1 MSLRSQMNG
10 ENSSN
15 SYQNTSQPKPSTDL
29 ETQKR
34 ILNVL
39 ENLESN
45 HEKTTLNLSNE
56 DKLYITRLTERIKR
70 SNEHKINIEIDDKL
84 GKLIQQKIDKNLDKK
99 IPDFHS
105 TQTMERFKQSL
116 LSIEQK
122 QERLDDSLESVHKW
136 SMYFKSLLMLS
147 LFAVLFIGVV
157 GTFMGGI
164 FNALGVQHVYQG
176 LEYQIKHSEG
186 FVAFLWHLGYIIPY
200 LMLAGLIWLLFA
212 LNDKFKY

>member
-1 MSLRSQMNG
+1 M
-10 ENSSN
+10 
-15 SYQNTSQPKPSTDL
+15 
-29 ETQKR
+29 
-34 ILNVL
+34 
-39 ENLESN
+39 
-45 HEKTTLNLSNE
+45 NLSNE
-56 DKLYITRLTERIKR
+56 DKLYITKLTERIKR

-84 GKLIQQKIDKNLDKK
+84 GKLIEQKIDKK

-105 TQTMERFKQSL
+105 TQTMARFKQSL

-186 FVAFLWHLGYIIPY
+186 FVAFLWHLG
-200 LMLAGLIWLLFA
+200 
-212 LNDKFKY
+212 

>member
-1 MSLRSQMNG
+1 M
-10 ENSSN
+10 
-15 SYQNTSQPKPSTDL
+15 
-29 ETQKR
+29 
-34 ILNVL
+34 
-39 ENLESN
+39 
-45 HEKTTLNLSNE
+45 NLSNE
-56 DKLYITRLTERIKR
+56 DKLYLTRLTERIKR

-84 GKLIQQKIDKNLDKK
+84 GKLIEQKIDKNLDKK

-164 FNALGVQHVYQG
+164 FNALGVQHVYQ
-176 LEYQIKHSEG
+176 LS
-186 FVAFLWHLGYIIPY
+186 
-200 LMLAGLIWLLFA
+200 LIHI
-212 LNDKFKY
+212 

>member
-10 ENSSN
+10 ENSNN

-56 DKLYITRLTERIKR
+56 DKLYITKLTERIKR

-84 GKLIQQKIDKNLDKK
+84 GKLIEQKIDKNLDKK

-105 TQTMERFKQSL
+105 TQTMARFKQSL

-200 LMLAGLIWLLFA
+200 LMLAGLIWILFA

>member
-1 MSLRSQMNG
+1 MSN
-10 ENSSN
+10 
-15 SYQNTSQPKPSTDL
+15 D
-29 ETQKR
+29 
-34 ILNVL
+34 
-39 ENLESN
+39 
-45 HEKTTLNLSNE
+45 

-176 LEYQIKHSEG
+176 LEYQTKHSEG

>member
-1 MSLRSQMNG
+1 MSN
-10 ENSSN
+10 
-15 SYQNTSQPKPSTDL
+15 D
-29 ETQKR
+29 
-34 ILNVL
+34 
-39 ENLESN
+39 
-45 HEKTTLNLSNE
+45 

-99 IPDFHS
+99 IPVFHS
-105 TQTMERFKQSL
+105 TKTMERFKHSL

-122 QERLDDSLESVHKW
+122 QERLDDSLERVHKW

-164 FNALGVQHVYQG
+164 FNALG
-176 LEYQIKHSEG
+176 
-186 FVAFLWHLGYIIPY
+186 
-200 LMLAGLIWLLFA
+200 
-212 LNDKFKY
+212 

>member
-1 MSLRSQMNG
+1 M
-10 ENSSN
+10 
-15 SYQNTSQPKPSTDL
+15 
-29 ETQKR
+29 
-34 ILNVL
+34 
-39 ENLESN
+39 
-45 HEKTTLNLSNE
+45 SNE
-56 DKLYITRLTERIKR
+56 DKLYLTKLTERIKH

-84 GKLIQQKIDKNLDKK
+84 GKLIQQKIDKK

-105 TQTMERFKQSL
+105 TQTMARFKQSL
-116 LSIEQK
+116 LSIEEK
-122 QERLDDSLESVHKW
+122 QERLDDRLESVHKW

-212 LNDKFKY
+212 LERKYRY

>member
-1 MSLRSQMNG
+1 M
-10 ENSSN
+10 
-15 SYQNTSQPKPSTDL
+15 
-29 ETQKR
+29 
-34 ILNVL
+34 
-39 ENLESN
+39 
-45 HEKTTLNLSNE
+45 NLSND
-56 DKLYITRLTERIKR
+56 DKLYLTRLTERIKH

-84 GKLIQQKIDKNLDKK
+84 GKLIQQKIDTNLDKK

-164 FNALGVQHVYQG
+164 FNSLGVQHVYQG

-186 FVAFLWHLGYIIPY
+186 FVAFLWHLGYLIPY
-200 LMLAGLIWLLFA
+200 LLLATLIWLLFA

>member
-1 MSLRSQMNG
+1 M
-10 ENSSN
+10 
-15 SYQNTSQPKPSTDL
+15 
-29 ETQKR
+29 
-34 ILNVL
+34 
-39 ENLESN
+39 
-45 HEKTTLNLSNE
+45 NLSDE
-56 DKLYITRLTERIKR
+56 DKLYISRMTDQIKR
-70 SNEHKINIEIDDKL
+70 SNTHEIKVNIETDDNLSEFIK
-84 GKLIQQKIDKNLDKK
+84 QKIDEKFDEK
-99 IPDFHS
+99 IPNLR
-105 TQTMERFKQSL
+105 TKQTMERFKQSL

>member
-15 SYQNTSQPKPSTDL
+15 NYQNTNQKKVSTDQ
-29 ETQKR
+29 EIQKK

-39 ENLESN
+39 KNLEFN
-45 HEKTTLNLSNE
+45 HEKTTLNLSND
-56 DKLYITRLTERIKR
+56 DKLYLTRLTERIKH

-147 LFAVLFIGVV
+147 LFAVLLISVV
-157 GTFMGGI
+157 ATFMGGL
-164 FNALGVQHVYQG
+164 FNVLGFDHMYKG

-186 FVAFLWHLGYIIPY
+186 FVAFLWHLGYLIPY
-200 LMLAGLIWLLFA
+200 LLLATLIWLIMA
-212 LNDKFKY
+212 LERKYRY

>member
-15 SYQNTSQPKPSTDL
+15 NYQNTNQEKVSTDQ
-29 ETQKR
+29 EIQKK

-56 DKLYITRLTERIKR
+56 DKLYLTKLTERIKH

-84 GKLIQQKIDKNLDKK
+84 GKLIEQKIDKNLDKK

-157 GTFMGGI
+157 ATFMGGL
-164 FNALGVQHVYQG
+164 FNVLGFDHMYKG

-186 FVAFLWHLGYIIPY
+186 FVAFLWHLGYLIPY
-200 LMLAGLIWLLFA
+200 LLLATLIWLLFA
-212 LNDKFKY
+212 LERKYRY

>member
-56 DKLYITRLTERIKR
+56 DKLYITKLTERIKR

-84 GKLIQQKIDKNLDKK
+84 GKLIEQKIDKNLDKK

-105 TQTMERFKQSL
+105 TQTMARFKQSL

>member
-10 ENSSN
+10 ENSNN

-56 DKLYITRLTERIKR
+56 DKLYITKLTERIKR

-84 GKLIQQKIDKNLDKK
+84 GKLIEQKIDKNLDKK

-105 TQTMERFKQSL
+105 TQTMARFKQSL

>member
-10 ENSSN
+10 ENSNN

-45 HEKTTLNLSNE
+45 HEKTTLNLSND

-84 GKLIQQKIDKNLDKK
+84 GKLIEQKIDKNLDKK

-105 TQTMERFKQSL
+105 TQTMARFKQSL

>member
-1 MSLRSQMNG
+1 
-10 ENSSN
+10 
-15 SYQNTSQPKPSTDL
+15 
-29 ETQKR
+29 
-34 ILNVL
+34 
-39 ENLESN
+39 
-45 HEKTTLNLSNE
+45 LNLSNE
-56 DKLYITRLTERIKR
+56 DKLYLTKLTERIKH
-70 SNEHKINIEIDDKL
+70 SNEHKINIEMDDKL

-99 IPDFHS
+99 IPDLHS

-147 LFAVLFIGVV
+147 LFAVLLISVV
-157 GTFMGGI
+157 ATCMGGL
-164 FNALGVQHVYQG
+164 FNVLGFDHMYNG

>member
-1 MSLRSQMNG
+1 M
-10 ENSSN
+10 
-15 SYQNTSQPKPSTDL
+15 
-29 ETQKR
+29 
-34 ILNVL
+34 
-39 ENLESN
+39 
-45 HEKTTLNLSNE
+45 NLSNE
-56 DKLYITRLTERIKR
+56 DKLYITKLTERIKR

-186 FVAFLWHLGYIIPY
+186 FVAFLWHLGLYHT
-200 LMLAGLIWLLFA
+200 LFNVSRA
-212 LNDKFKY
+212 YMASICFE

>member
-1 MSLRSQMNG
+1 M
-10 ENSSN
+10 
-15 SYQNTSQPKPSTDL
+15 
-29 ETQKR
+29 
-34 ILNVL
+34 
-39 ENLESN
+39 
-45 HEKTTLNLSNE
+45 NLSNE
-56 DKLYITRLTERIKR
+56 DKLYITKLTERIKR

-84 GKLIQQKIDKNLDKK
+84 GKLIEQKIDKNLDKK

-105 TQTMERFKQSL
+105 TQTMARFKQSL

-200 LMLAGLIWLLFA
+200 LMLAGLIWLLFS

>member
-1 MSLRSQMNG
+1 M
-10 ENSSN
+10 
-15 SYQNTSQPKPSTDL
+15 
-29 ETQKR
+29 
-34 ILNVL
+34 
-39 ENLESN
+39 
-45 HEKTTLNLSNE
+45 SNE
-56 DKLYITRLTERIKR
+56 DKLYITKLTERIKR

-84 GKLIQQKIDKNLDKK
+84 GKLIEQKIDKK

-105 TQTMERFKQSL
+105 TQTMARFKQSL

-186 FVAFLWHLGYIIPY
+186 FVAFLWHLG
-200 LMLAGLIWLLFA
+200 
-212 LNDKFKY
+212 

>member
-10 ENSSN
+10 ENSNN

-29 ETQKR
+29 EIQKR

-56 DKLYITRLTERIKR
+56 DKLYITKLTERIKH

-105 TQTMERFKQSL
+105 TQTMARFKQSL
-116 LSIEQK
+116 LSIEEK
-122 QERLDDSLESVHKW
+122 QERLDDRLESVHKW